1 MASDQPVNRIHSVL
15 ARMAGELDRD
25 GQRWALL
32 GGLAVSALVE
42 PRFTRDIDL
51 AIGVAGDS
59 EAESLVH
66 RLQAKGYRIA
76 MVLDQSAAKRLA
88 TVRVIPPD
96 EPPEGVV
103 VDLLFASSGLEIEIC
118 RDAIWIEVFEGLV
131 VPVCPPEYLLALKLL
146 ARDDIRRPQDL
157 VDIRSLL
164 GHLDFDGQAR
174 ARQLLELITARGFNR
189 GRDLASDFDALVV
202 PPA

>member
-1 MASDQPVNRIHSVL
+1 
-15 ARMAGELDRD
+15 
-25 GQRWALL
+25 
-32 GGLAVSALVE
+32 
-42 PRFTRDIDL
+42 
-51 AIGVAGDS
+51 
-59 EAESLVH
+59 
-66 RLQAKGYRIA
+66 
-76 MVLDQSAAKRLA
+76 MVLDQSAAKRLS

-96 EPPEGVV
+96 ESPEGVV

-118 RDAIWIEVFEGLV
+118 RDAIWIEIFEGLV

-164 GHLDFDGQAR
+164 GYLDFDGQAR

-189 GRDLASDFDALVV
+189 GRDLTADFDALVV